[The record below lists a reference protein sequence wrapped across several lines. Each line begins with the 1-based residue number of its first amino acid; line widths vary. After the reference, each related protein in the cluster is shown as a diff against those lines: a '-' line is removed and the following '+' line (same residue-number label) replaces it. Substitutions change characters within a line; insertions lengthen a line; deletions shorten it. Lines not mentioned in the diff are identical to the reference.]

1 MASYNRVVLVGN
13 LTRDP
18 EYRQLPSGQAV
29 CRLGLATNR
38 QFKSRQTGESVQEV
52 CYIDVDVWGAQAE
65 SCNQYLSKGRGV
77 LVEGRIKF
85 DTWEDQNGQPRSKHS
100 VVADRVVFL
109 ASGSAVAGSDEM
121 GATRAEPAPVPA
133 TEPVRTDT
141 PAAQAIQS
149 ELEKEIAGKVAAVQQ
164 RAAAK
169 KKAAA
174 KLEQADTADAEGQQ
188 KAAAPAGEVAF
199 KDQPP
204 FEDDLPF

>member
-85 DTWEDQNGQPRSKHS
+85 DTWEDQNGQSRSKHS

-109 ASGSAVAGSDEM
+109 ASGSAVAGTDEM
-121 GATRAEPAPVPA
+121 GTTRAEAASAPAAAPVK
-133 TEPVRTDT
+133 TDT

-169 KKAAA
+169 KTAAVA
-174 KLEQADTADAEGQQ
+174 EAASTADADAQQ
-188 KAAAPAGEVAF
+188 KATAPAGEVAF

>member
-38 QFKSRQTGESVQEV
+38 QFKSRQTGESIQEV
-52 CYIDVDVWGAQAE
+52 CYIDIDVWGAQAE
-65 SCNQYLSKGRGV
+65 SCNQYLGKGRGV

-85 DTWEDQNGQPRSKHS
+85 DTWEDPNGQTRSKHS

-109 ASGSAVAGSDEM
+109 SSASAEQDAMPRTEQPRAAAPAG
-121 GATRAEPAPVPA
+121 
-133 TEPVRTDT
+133 PVRVDS
-141 PAAQAIQS
+141 PAAQELQS
-149 ELEKEIAGKVAAVQQ
+149 ELEKNVAQQVEQVQK

-169 KKAAA
+169 KKATASS
-174 KLEQADTADAEGQQ
+174 ADAGQGDEVPVIQ
-188 KAAAPAGEVAF
+188 TGEVDL
-199 KDQPP
+199 KDQPA